1 MITFLT
7 HISDFLLGILYYTT
21 LGIPR
26 YEKSLRVQLI
36 FYQVTTN
43 TFLL

>member
-1 MITFLT
+1 MIIFFT
-7 HISDFLLGILYYTT
+7 HISDLLLRLLYYTT